1 MADNAKPNGRP
12 GGDAD
17 GNTSPFYKN
26 PVERNILMFVLM
38 VGAFVTIL
46 NQTLLNTALPALME
60 YFDITTAQAQWV
72 TTLFMLVNGIMI
84 PITAFLIGKFTTRQL
99 FLLSMGLFAVGTIVS
114 ALAPIY
120 AVLLAGR
127 VLQAAGGGIL
137 MPLMQTILFAMFP
150 RHKRGSAMGLFGLII
165 GFAPAIGPSLSGWII
180 DHAPWQAL
188 FWMMLPFALI
198 SMVIAYFLLKN
209 VTERTNPALD
219 IFSVVLST
227 LGFGGLLFG
236 FSMAGTAGWGSAT
249 TLVPLVV
256 GAVALVWFVTRQ
268 LHLDEPML
276 QLRVLRIPMFT
287 LNTVLGMIVF
297 ISMVG
302 GMIILP
308 VYMQTMIG
316 FTALESGL
324 ALLPGALI
332 MGLMSP
338 VTGRIFDRFGGK
350 WLAVTGFALV
360 TITGLLLS
368 RLSTETT
375 FAYIAAV
382 NAVRM
387 LGTSMVMMPVTTAA
401 LNQLP
406 MRLVPHGTAVNNTL
420 RQVAG
425 SVGTAVLVTVMAM
438 ASRDPAEYGMEGL
451 IHGANVSFLVASAIS
466 LIGLVG
472 AFFIRNSHGSET
484 DDRYDIVTQVKAE
497 PQEPQEPQEPEKPQ
511 GPRAPETLETPADP
525 EVDEVPRKPEN

>member
-1 MADNAKPNGRP
+1 MAEKARP
-12 GGDAD
+12 SQQPEGDD
-17 GNTSPFYKN
+17 STPMYQN
-26 PVERNILMFVLM
+26 PVERNVLIFVLM

-84 PITAFLIGKFTTRQL
+84 PVTAFLIGKFTTRQL
-99 FLLSMGLFAVGTIVS
+99 FLLSMGLFSVGTIVA
-114 ALAPIY
+114 ALAPVY
-120 AVLLAGR
+120 AVLLVGR
-127 VLQAAGGGIL
+127 ILQAAGGGIL
-137 MPLMQTILFAMFP
+137 MPLMQTILFAIFP
-150 RHKRGSAMGLFGLII
+150 RNKRGSAMGMFGLII
-165 GFAPAIGPSLSGWII
+165 GFAPAIGPSLSGWIV
-180 DHAPWQAL
+180 DRYPWQTL
-188 FWMMLPFALI
+188 FWMMLPFALLSI
-198 SMVIAYFLLKN
+198 IIAYTLLKN
-209 VTERTNPALD
+209 VTERTDPSLD
-219 IFSVVLST
+219 ILSVVLST

-236 FSMAGTAGWGSAT
+236 FSMAGSAGWGSAT
-249 TLVPLVV
+249 VLAPLAV
-256 GAVALVWFVTRQ
+256 GVVALAWFIKRQ
-268 LHLDEPML
+268 LSLKEPML
-276 QLRVLRIPMFT
+276 QLRVLRIPMFA

-297 ISMVG
+297 IAMIG

-308 VYMQTMIG
+308 VFMQTMVG

-338 VTGRIFDRFGGK
+338 VTGRIFDRYGGK

-360 TITGLLLS
+360 TITGLLFA
-368 RLSTETT
+368 RLSVDTT
-375 FAYIAAV
+375 FTYVAIV
-382 NAVRM
+382 NVFRM

-438 ASRDPAEYGMEGL
+438 ATKDPAEYGMAGM
-451 IHGANVSFLVASAIS
+451 IHGANVSFLVAAAIS
-466 LIGLVG
+466 FVGVIG
-472 AFFIRNSHGSET
+472 AFFIRNSHGEET
-484 DDRYDIVTQVKAE
+484 EDRHDIVTHHQPKT
-497 PQEPQEPQEPEKPQ
+497 PEEKKT
-511 GPRAPETLETPADP
+511 E
-525 EVDEVPRKPEN
+525 EN